1 MTMKKHSMTPVLG
14 ILLLLVIAVIIYA
27 VAFLPSAHRQLTAL
41 QAEIRLMEGQVRLY
55 EAYTQD
61 PSALEQEVRQLHKNI
76 EHIREETNMDEFRIS
91 FAISDAVKAY
101 DVSLLSL
108 SLGNATSYQTSRAL
122 PIQLTVRGSTENVL
136 QFIHHFETTTEA
148 CYVLRGVSLDMA
160 AEDTD
165 ANLVLYVCTPER

>member
-1 MTMKKHSMTPVLG
+1 MKKHPMTPVLG
-14 ILLLLVIAVIIYA
+14 ILLLLASAVMIYA
-27 VAFLPSAHRQLTAL
+27 VAFLPSARRQLTAL

-61 PSALEQEVRQLHKNI
+61 LSALEQEVQQLQNSI
-76 EHIREETNMDEFRIS
+76 EQIREETNMDEFRIS

-122 PIQLTVRGSTENVL
+122 PIQLTVRGSTENIL
-136 QFIHHFETTTEA
+136 QFINHFETTTEA
-148 CYVLRGVSLDMA
+148 SYVLRGVSLDISTERA
-160 AEDTD
+160 D
-165 ANLVLYVCTPER
+165 ASLVLYVCAPEL